1 MYIEKGSQ
9 SSDGL
14 ALFNTQNKSGIKYF
28 MKKPSAIY
36 ILPRNKILQDNT

>member
-1 MYIEKGSQ
+1 MYIEKGLQ

-28 MKKPSAIY
+28 VKKPCTIYNVDSTY
-36 ILPRNKILQDNT
+36 ILY

>member
-1 MYIEKGSQ
+1 MYIEKELQ
-9 SSDGL
+9 SSDSL

-36 ILPRNKILQDNT
+36 ILPQNKILQNNT